1 MNLPQEPLSIRRTGS
16 SPVFRYSC
24 LHSHFSCVH
33 GSVPRPLHPHE
44 NAPLP
49 IRRLGRTQLPAYAER
64 VDGSRNFGAVLEPR
78 YIIGAGPLD
87 Q

>member
-1 MNLPQEPLSIRRTGS
+1 MILPQEPLGIRRTGS
-16 SPVFRYSC
+16 SPVSRYSC
-24 LHSHFSCVH
+24 LHSHFSRVH
-33 GSVPRPLHPHE
+33 RWVTPPLHSRE

-49 IRRLGRTQLPAYAER
+49 IRRPARTRPPPYAEP
-64 VDGSRNFGAVLEPR
+64 DGESRSFGAVLEPR